1 MRLGAKLKWEL
12 LNRVANT
19 LRASIKLERWSI
31 SITGVLGFYSLSKQ
45 VVLPFEQTVTLEF
58 ISTGKEDNEE
68 ALKRKTLQILT
79 IYHRLKTNSLSN
91 PRRTRFHQ
99 VRWVLH
105 DMQERSFILFSD
117 KIMNKWGINS
127 QTLQPAESSLY
138 LLVTVLFF
146 LRFATALRT
155 LVTIFRV
162 KIFELALVTVKSA
175 ASHY

>member
-68 ALKRKTLQILT
+68 ALKRKTLQYL
-79 IYHRLKTNSLSN
+79 
-91 PRRTRFHQ
+91 P
-99 VRWVLH
+99 
-105 DMQERSFILFSD
+105 FI
-117 KIMNKWGINS
+117 
-127 QTLQPAESSLY
+127 
-138 LLVTVLFF
+138 TV
-146 LRFATALRT
+146 
-155 LVTIFRV
+155 
-162 KIFELALVTVKSA
+162 
-175 ASHY
+175 